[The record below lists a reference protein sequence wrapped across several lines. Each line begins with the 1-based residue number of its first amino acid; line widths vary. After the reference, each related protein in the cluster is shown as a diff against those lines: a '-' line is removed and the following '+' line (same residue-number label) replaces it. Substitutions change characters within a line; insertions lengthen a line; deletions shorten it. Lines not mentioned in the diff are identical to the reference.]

1 MIINEV
7 VTVVQGSCSCDFT
20 SANIIRN
27 VFSCL
32 TSTDDVVFK
41 AELMYA
47 DTVSAD
53 ELVQVISQWADGMPS
68 IIYEGTLLF
77 VDPTCPTELESFSVP
92 DCIVPS
98 QPSITAIAAGVT
110 IGVIGVL
117 LIAIAVIVVTL
128 LALRRRR
135 SQSHQFT

>member
-1 MIINEV
+1 MRE
-7 VTVVQGSCSCDFT
+7 SCFCNFT
-20 SANIIRN
+20 SANVIAS
-27 VFSCL
+27 VFSCI

-41 AELMYA
+41 AKLIYA

-53 ELVQVISQWADGMPS
+53 ELVQVISQWADGRPF
-68 IIYEGTLLF
+68 ILYEGTLLS
-77 VDPTCPTELESFSVP
+77 VDPTCPTELESLFAE
-92 DCIVPS
+92 DCVVPS
-98 QPSITAIAAGVT
+98 QPLVTAIAAGVI

-117 LIAIAVIVVTL
+117 LIAFAVIVVTL

>member
-92 DCIVPS
+92 DCIAPS
-98 QPSITAIAAGVT
+98 QPSVTAIAAGVT

-128 LALRRRR
+128 LALRRR

>member
-20 SANIIRN
+20 SANIIAN

-41 AELMYA
+41 AELKYA
-47 DTVSAD
+47 HTVPAD
-53 ELVQVISQWADGMPS
+53 ELVQVISQWANGMPS
-68 IIYEGTLLF
+68 IVYEGTLLF

-92 DCIVPS
+92 DCVATS
-98 QPSITAIAAGVT
+98 VTAIAAGVT

-117 LIAIAVIVVTL
+117 LIAIAVIIVTL
-128 LALRRRR
+128 LALRRR